1 MDRLAEKR
9 MEKVLAVL
17 REYGNRLKLAGGQTV
32 SMDGCSGSA
41 FELVRGWFEE
51 ELTERE
57 RITVWTSDRLAHAFG
72 FMEQCFHQDREE
84 LEAVPEMIY
93 FVTELES
100 NGAALAFIRENG
112 SEEFYHYSSSL
123 FLDQKR
129 AGLLAEMRG
138 LQG

>member
-1 MDRLAEKR
+1 MDRAAEKR
-9 MEKVLAVL
+9 SEKVLAVL
-17 REYGNRLKLAGGQTV
+17 REYGNRLKLAGGQSQDV
-32 SMDGCSGSA
+32 QA

-51 ELTERE
+51 ELAERE

-84 LEAVPEMIY
+84 LEAGPEMIY